1 MELGE
6 DGSVYK
12 SILVRELQAGGGG
25 EGEGWCPVVSRTKR
39 EEGFG
44 FH

>member
-12 SILVRELQAGGGG
+12 SILVRKLWAGAGVKDDALWDYRCLRF
-25 EGEGWCPVVSRTKR
+25 E
-39 EEGFG
+39 
-44 FH
+44 

>member
-12 SILVRELQAGGGG
+12 SILVRKLPRAVGLKDDAL
-25 EGEGWCPVVSRTKR
+25 WDYRCCP
-39 EEGFG
+39 E
-44 FH
+44 